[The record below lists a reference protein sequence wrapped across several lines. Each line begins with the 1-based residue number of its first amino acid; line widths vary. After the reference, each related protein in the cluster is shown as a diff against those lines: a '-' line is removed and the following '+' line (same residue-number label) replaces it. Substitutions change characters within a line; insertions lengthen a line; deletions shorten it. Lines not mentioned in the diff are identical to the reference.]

1 VQKQEQNMADENKED
16 KKGAFIEKLL
26 FALLPLLIG
35 STGYLISALGA
46 IQHDVTILN
55 QKVSL
60 VVTTDNKQA
69 SNSGAELAREKLR
82 QDLEKEIQKNRDTIF
97 ENRQHIAILED
108 RMGIRQKLQ
117 PIKSGDQ

>member
-1 VQKQEQNMADENKED
+1 MSEENKSD
-16 KKGAFIEKLL
+16 QKGAFIEKLL

-82 QDLEKEIQKNRDTIF
+82 QDLEKEIQKNRDAIM

-108 RMGIRQKLQ
+108 RQVTTLKK
-117 PIKSGDQ
+117 IKPLAEK

>member
-1 VQKQEQNMADENKED
+1 MAEETKESA
-16 KKGAFIEKLL
+16 KGAFIEKLL

-46 IQHDVTILN
+46 LQHDVTILN

-69 SNSGAELAREKLR
+69 TNSGAELAREKLR
-82 QDLEKEIQKNRDTIF
+82 QDLEKENTVESRSDSCQS
-97 ENRQHIAILED
+97 HAHSILEEKLKAENKIKNEK
-108 RMGIRQKLQ
+108 MGK
-117 PIKSGDQ
+117 

>member
-1 VQKQEQNMADENKED
+1 MSDENKQD
-16 KKGAFIEKLL
+16 QKGAFIEKLL

-35 STGYLISALGA
+35 STGYLIQALGS

-60 VVTTDNKQA
+60 VVTTDYKQA

-82 QDLEKEIQKNRDTIF
+82 QDLEKEIQKNRDAIM

-108 RMGIRQKLQ
+108 RAQVKNKIGSLKDHQ
-117 PIKSGDQ
+117 